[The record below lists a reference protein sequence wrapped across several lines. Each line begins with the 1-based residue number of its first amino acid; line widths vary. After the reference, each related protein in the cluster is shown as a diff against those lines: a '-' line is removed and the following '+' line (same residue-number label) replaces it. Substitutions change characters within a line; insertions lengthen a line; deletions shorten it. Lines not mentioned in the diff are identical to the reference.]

1 MNPKNNTQP
10 QEVTYKIIN
19 GNIQDHLNQK
29 NIKDI
34 PEGYKRQ
41 VIAEMKEDCMKLQ
54 EKFMLKMSLRNKK
67 YFMAK
72 RIKTKEDE

>member
-1 MNPKNNTQP
+1 MNATNDTQT
-10 QEVTYKIIN
+10 QKVTNKIIN
-19 GNIQDHLNQK
+19 ENPRDHSNQK

-41 VIAEMKEDCMKLQ
+41 LIAEMKEDCMKLQ